1 MIITIDGPTA
11 SGKSSLAQIIAN
23 KLKIYYLNSGFL
35 YRGIAYVL
43 LKYYKYDE
51 EKLKNPNIE
60 DLKEILDHSKFV
72 YRFDGLGS
80 HILFNLIDITQFL
93 KTLESDKYSS
103 IVSANKN
110 VRSCLL
116 AYQRIFGQKN
126 SLIIDGRDCG
136 SVVFPNAT
144 VKIFLTASI
153 EVRAKRWQQD
163 MLRRHKVLS
172 LDESIKIISAR
183 DERDKTREI
192 SPLIIPSD
200 AHIIDNSDLDQT
212 QTAEVILNIINK
224 VK

>member
-11 SGKSSLAQIIAN
+11 SGKSSLAQIIAS
-23 KLKIYYLNSGFL
+23 KLGIYYLNSGFL

-43 LKYYKYDE
+43 LKHYQYDE

-60 DLKEILDHSKFV
+60 NLKEILDCSKFV

-80 HILFNLIDITQFL
+80 HILFNQLDITQFL

-116 AYQRIFGQKN
+116 AYQRIFGEKN

-163 MLRRHKVLS
+163 MLRRHKVFS
-172 LDESIKIISAR
+172 LDESIKIISDR
-183 DERDKTREI
+183 DERDKTRET
-192 SPLIIPSD
+192 SPLIIPND

-212 QTAEVILNIINK
+212 QTAEVILRIVDK
-224 VK
+224 AK

>member
-11 SGKSSLAQIIAN
+11 SGKSSLAQIIAS
-23 KLKIYYLNSGFL
+23 KLGIYYLNSGFL

-43 LKYYKYDE
+43 LKHYKYDE

-60 DLKEILDHSKFV
+60 DLKEILDCSKFV
-72 YRFDGLGS
+72 YRFDSLGS
-80 HILFNLIDITQFL
+80 HILFNQLDITQFL

-116 AYQRIFGQKN
+116 AYQRIFGEKN

-163 MLRRHKVLS
+163 MLRRHKVFS
-172 LDESIKIISAR
+172 LDESIKIISDR

-192 SPLIIPSD
+192 SPLIIPND
-200 AHIIDNSDLDQT
+200 AQIVDNSDLDQA
-212 QTAEVILNIINK
+212 QTAEVILRIVDK